1 MRGALRLF
9 VLVLSG
15 CLLAAAAGIGV
26 FAAALVVD
34 PDGGYSS
41 SDGVTFLGLAAFVAA
56 GGLAAIAAAALFSS
70 PPSPPR
76 TIFDRAMTPNS
87 R

>member
-1 MRGALRLF
+1 VRDALRLCG
-9 VLVLSG
+9 LVLGG

-26 FAAALVVD
+26 FAAALVFGAD
-34 PDGGYSS
+34 PGYSS
-41 SDGVTFLGLAAFVAA
+41 SDGVTLLGLAAFVAA

-76 TIFDRAMTPNS
+76 TIFDRTMRPKS